1 MFVMKTQLTLAHLTS
16 SLVVLISSG
25 ILITGSLPN
34 FKITS
39 THYEVESTKVPIAFD
54 GYKIVQVSDLHNA
67 SFGKDQS
74 KLISLIKAEEPDLIV
89 LTGDMVGSWIPDY
102 QNALILI
109 KEASKI
115 APVLVVDGNHD
126 AQLKTYP
133 IQKQAMIDEGA
144 FVLEDEVY
152 PITRQESSLQ
162 IIGLKERFKVLDRS
176 TPIKDLVDPTTFSL
190 LLAHHPENFLDYV
203 SAKVDLVL
211 VGHAHGG
218 QFRFF
223 DQGIYSP
230 DQGLFPRYTN
240 AQFTQDSTT
249 MIVSRGLG
257 ESVLPLRLYNGPE
270 LVIITLRA
278 KKNP

>member
-1 MFVMKTQLTLAHLTS
+1 MKTQITLAQLSTTIAV
-16 SLVVLISSG
+16 LVSSG

-39 THYEVESTKVPIAFD
+39 TQYEVESSKIPLSFD

-67 SFGKDQS
+67 SFGKNQR
-74 KLISLIKAEEPDLIV
+74 KLISSIKAEDPDLIV
-89 LTGDMVGSWIPDY
+89 FTGDMVGSWIPDY

-109 KEASKI
+109 REAIKI

-126 AQLKTYP
+126 ARLKTYP
-133 IQKQAMIDEGA
+133 IQKQAMIDAGA
-144 FVLEDEVY
+144 IILEDESY
-152 PITRQESSLQ
+152 PITIIDSSIQ
-162 IIGLKERFKVLDRS
+162 ILGLKERFKVKDRAS
-176 TPIKDLVDPTTFSL
+176 PIKDLVDSDTFSL

-203 SAKVDLVL
+203 QAKVDLVL
-211 VGHAHGG
+211 VGHTHGG

-230 DQGLFPRYTN
+230 DQGLFPKYSDHLI
-240 AQFTQDSTT
+240 TQDSTS
-249 MIVSRGLG
+249 MIISRGLG

>member
-1 MFVMKTQLTLAHLTS
+1 MKTPFTLTQLIIP
-16 SLVVLISSG
+16 LVVLASSG
-25 ILITGSLPN
+25 ILVTGLLPN

-39 THYEVESTKVPIAFD
+39 THYELESSKIPFVFD

-74 KLISLIKAEEPDLIV
+74 HLISSIKAEDPDLIV

-126 AQLKTYP
+126 ARLKTYP
-133 IQKQAMIDEGA
+133 IQKKAMIDAGA
-144 FVLEDEVY
+144 LVLEDESY
-152 PITRQESSLQ
+152 PITLQDSSIQ
-162 IIGLKERFKVLDRS
+162 ILGLKERFKVKDRAS
-176 TPIKDLVDPTTFSL
+176 PIKDLVDPNTFSL

-203 SAKVDLVL
+203 QAKVDLVL

-230 DQGLFPRYTN
+230 DQGLFPKYTDHLIN
-240 AQFTQDSTT
+240 QDSTS
-249 MIVSRGLG
+249 MIISRGLG

-270 LVIITLRA
+270 LVVITLKT
-278 KKNP
+278 KKILN

>member
-1 MFVMKTQLTLAHLTS
+1 MKTPFTLAQLSTT
-16 SLVVLISSG
+16 LVVLVSSG

-39 THYEVESTKVPIAFD
+39 THYEVESSKIPLVFD

-67 SFGKDQS
+67 SFGKDQRQ
-74 KLISLIKAEEPDLIV
+74 LISSIKAEDPDLIV
-89 LTGDMVGSWIPDY
+89 FTGDMVGSWIPDY

-109 KEASKI
+109 KEATKI

-126 AQLKTYP
+126 ARLKTYP
-133 IQKQAMIDEGA
+133 IQKQAMIDAGA
-144 FVLEDEVY
+144 IVLEDESY
-152 PITRQESSLQ
+152 PITIQDSSIQ
-162 IIGLKERFKVLDRS
+162 ILGLKERFKVKDRAS
-176 TPIKDLVDPTTFSL
+176 PIKDLVDPNTFSL

-203 SAKVDLVL
+203 QAKVDLVL

-218 QFRFF
+218 QFIFF

-230 DQGLFPRYTN
+230 DQGIFPKYTDHLI
-240 AQFTQDSTT
+240 TQDSTS

-270 LVIITLRA
+270 LVVITLRA
-278 KKNP
+278 KKILD

>member
-1 MFVMKTQLTLAHLTS
+1 MKTPFTLTQLIIP
-16 SLVVLISSG
+16 LVVLASSG
-25 ILITGSLPN
+25 ILVTGLLPN

-39 THYEVESTKVPIAFD
+39 THYDLESSKIPFVFD

-74 KLISLIKAEEPDLIV
+74 HLISSIKAEDPDLIV

-126 AQLKTYP
+126 ARLKTYP
-133 IQKQAMIDEGA
+133 IQKQAMIDAGA
-144 FVLEDEVY
+144 LVLEDENY
-152 PITRQESSLQ
+152 PITILDSYIQ
-162 IIGLKERFKVLDRS
+162 ILGLKERFEVKDRAS
-176 TPIKDLVDPTTFSL
+176 PIKDLVDPNTFSL

-203 SAKVDLVL
+203 QAKVDLVL

-230 DQGLFPRYTN
+230 DQGLFPKYTDHLIN
-240 AQFTQDSTT
+240 QDSTS
-249 MIVSRGLG
+249 MIISRGLG

-270 LVIITLRA
+270 LVVITIKT
-278 KKNP
+278 KKILN